1 MTSKEFFDT
10 VVEMRKHQKAYLR
23 SNGRDKDELR
33 YSRDYEAKIDKEIV
47 RVKLIIKENQ
57 NPRLDFG

>member
-23 SNGRDKDELR
+23 SNGRNKDELR